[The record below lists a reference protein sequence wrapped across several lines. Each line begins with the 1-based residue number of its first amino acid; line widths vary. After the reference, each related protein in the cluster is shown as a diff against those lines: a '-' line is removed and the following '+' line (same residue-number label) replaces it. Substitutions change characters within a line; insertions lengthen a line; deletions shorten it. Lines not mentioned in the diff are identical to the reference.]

1 MKYTMSLFSRRNFI
15 KASAVATLTSISGLS
30 SPNVI
35 GAASRKVVI
44 VGGGAAGATAAKYI
58 KLINSSIDVTLIEAN
73 KTYYSCCMSN
83 EVLSGEREINSIKFD
98 YTGLK
103 KHGVNVVN
111 DTVSAIDS
119 SKQTVTTS
127 SGISFSYDRCIVC
140 PGIDFRWD
148 SIQGYDAKE
157 AEVTPHAWKDGSQTT
172 LLRQQ
177 LQAMPDG
184 GTVIIAPPANPFR
197 CPPAPAERISQIAYY
212 LKQNKPKS
220 KILAFD
226 PKPKF
231 AQSSLFME
239 GWERH
244 YGFSKGTQS
253 AGLIAYTS
261 EDGISAYDAKNKT
274 IITQSGNKIKG
285 DVVNIIPPQKAGK
298 IAFTAGL
305 CNDSGWCPVEGNTFE
320 STLHKNIHVIGDSSI
335 SSPIPK
341 SAFAANSEAKV
352 CAAAIVALL
361 NDEPVPQPTY
371 INSCYSLI
379 APEDAVSVAMVYTY
393 KSDKI
398 VTVRGSGGS
407 TPLSYNA
414 KFRAREAAYAHSW
427 FNNISDDIFG

>member
-1 MKYTMSLFSRRNFI
+1 MSRFSRRDFI
-15 KASAVATLTSISGLS
+15 KASTAATLTSIAGLT

-35 GAASRKVVI
+35 GAASRKVVV
-44 VGGGAAGATAAKYI
+44 VGGGVAGATAAKYI
-58 KLINSSIDVTLIEAN
+58 KLIDSSIDVTVIEAN
-73 KTYYSCCMSN
+73 KTYYSCFMSN
-83 EVLSGEREINSIKFD
+83 EVLSGEREIDSIKFD
-98 YTGLK
+98 YAGLK
-103 KHGVNVVN
+103 KHGVKVVN

-119 SKQTVTTS
+119 SKRTVTVS
-127 SGISFSYDRCIVC
+127 SDLSFSYDRCIVC

-157 AEVTPHAWKDGSQTT
+157 AEVTPHAWKAGAQTT
-172 LLRQQ
+172 LLREQ
-177 LQAMPDG
+177 LKAMPDG

-197 CPPAPAERISQIAYY
+197 CPPGPAERISQIAYY

-226 PKPKF
+226 PKTKF
-231 AQSSLFME
+231 AQSRLFMD

-244 YGFSKGTQS
+244 YGFHKGTQS
-253 AGLIAYTS
+253 AGLITYTS
-261 EDGISAYDAKNKT
+261 EDGISSYDAKNKT
-274 IITQSGNKIKG
+274 IITQSGNKVKG
-285 DVVNIIPPQKAGK
+285 DVVNIIPTQKAGK
-298 IAFTAGL
+298 IAFTAEL
-305 CNDSGWCPVEGNTFE
+305 CNDTGWCPVEGKTFE